1 MLSRLKDPLQK
12 FAASRAATF
21 ILYFAIFWMV
31 AAASHSGFIAKWGL
45 RDGSNIYGIEK
56 ILDGTADRP
65 FVYRQLAPLVANFLD
80 RHAPASWKTGVEQLA
95 GRLSTR
101 VSKLPEYRFRYL
113 AIYYLSF
120 LSLLISLFLLRRILI
135 DWGMEENVALVAPI
149 AFVLALPY
157 LQTQDGYFYDS
168 IELLFFSA
176 GFLLASRGRIAALI
190 ALAIPATINKE
201 TYLFFLATLYPL
213 LRHVSTRRDAS
224 IGIGAAMSI
233 SLAVGLVIK
242 FLFRDAPGGI
252 VEFRLFQSLDW
263 YGNPAKYFQ
272 SELTYGVIGPS
283 GVFLGTLLFFAVVAM
298 RGWPPCNPVIKRHI
312 AIGAVVTLPLVLL
325 FTFPGELRNLSILY
339 VGFVVLLAYALG
351 GGQVSTSGN
360 SSVEMRSARSSEV
373 HTPRG

>member
-1 MLSRLKDPLQK
+1 
-12 FAASRAATF
+12 
-21 ILYFAIFWMV
+21 
-31 AAASHSGFIAKWGL
+31 
-45 RDGSNIYGIEK
+45 
-56 ILDGTADRP
+56 
-65 FVYRQLAPLVANFLD
+65 
-80 RHAPASWKTGVEQLA
+80 
-95 GRLSTR
+95 
-101 VSKLPEYRFRYL
+101 
-113 AIYYLSF
+113 
-120 LSLLISLFLLRRILI
+120 
-135 DWGMEENVALVAPI
+135 
-149 AFVLALPY
+149 
-157 LQTQDGYFYDS
+157 
-168 IELLFFSA
+168 
-176 GFLLASRGRIAALI
+176 
-190 ALAIPATINKE
+190 
-201 TYLFFLATLYPL
+201 
-213 LRHVSTRRDAS
+213 
-224 IGIGAAMSI
+224 
-233 SLAVGLVIK
+233 
-242 FLFRDAPGGI
+242 